1 MAALVVL
8 WPTLL
13 PLVLLANLLPLP
25 RHGRALELMNWSCN
39 NGSSYAA
46 NTTYHSNVRAVLTAL
61 SAITPNS
68 TARFATASA
77 GRGGADAVWGLALCR
92 GDTNRAGCASCLAA
106 VPAVAF
112 GECRG
117 DRDVAVFYDRCL
129 ARFSY
134 ADFTARPDNT
144 EVLIGSPSEN
154 RVTVDA
160 GRFDALVA
168 RLAGALADWAA
179 YNSTRRYAAGVMASG
194 DGFTST
200 TEDMVHNIYG
210 VVQCTPDQAAAACRA
225 CLEALRVDMPKVF
238 AGRIGGRFDAV
249 WCNLRYE
256 TFLFYDGD
264 PTVRLAASPLP
275 WPSPGSSSSPL
286 PSPSPGSSSSPLP
299 SPSPSLPPLEGK
311 RRNRPK
317 NAAIVVVSVLASL
330 VVLLSLLSFYLW
342 RKLQAKQYTDENDI
356 YSGSLLFDLA
366 TLRKATA
373 SFAEHNKLGHGGFGA
388 VYKGFLPDGRE
399 IAVKR
404 LDKTSGQGLEQLRNE
419 LLFVAKLRHNNL
431 AKLLGVCIKGE
442 EKLLIYEYL
451 PNRSLDTFLFDP
463 EKRGQLNWETRYQII
478 HGIAR
483 GLLYLHEDSQI
494 KIIHRDLKAS
504 NVLLDA
510 NMNPKIS
517 DFGLARLF
525 DGTKTASITNHVVGT
540 LGYMAPEYAVLGHVS
555 VKLDVYSFGIL
566 VLEIVTGRR
575 NTDVLGEVEESNNL
589 LSYVWDHWVKGTPLE
604 IADASLLGD
613 DRGLSDMELLK
624 CVHFGLLCVQENP
637 VDRPTMLDILVM
649 LHDVDTNS
657 FVAPSKPAF
666 TFAHGGNTT
675 SSSQDAMA
683 TRVLLSSKV
692 ILALVL
698 ASLFSLPR
706 HGRALELMN
715 WSCNNGSAYAAN
727 TTYDTNVHSILATLT
742 ARTPN
747 TTTGFATATTG
758 RGTDTEAWGLALCRG
773 DTDRVGCAS
782 CLAAVPAVAFNECRG
797 DMDVTVFYDRCLARF
812 SYVDFTARPDNTE
825 VLIGSPSADRITA
838 DAGHFDALV
847 ADLAGALADWAAYN
861 STLRYAAGVMTSGD
875 GFMSTT
881 EDMVHN
887 IYGVVQCTPDQAAAA
902 CRACLEALRVDMPK
916 VFAGKMG
923 GRFNAV
929 WCNLRYETFV
939 FFDGDP
945 SVKLVAPPVVPEDDA
960 ADKDV
965 DSGSLLFDLAI
976 IRKATANFA
985 EHNKL
990 GHGGFGAVYKGFLP
1004 DVGEIAVKRL
1014 DRTSGQGLEQLRNE
1028 LLLVAKLRH
1037 NNLAK
1042 LLGVCIKG
1050 DEKLLVYEF
1059 LPNRSLDTILFDPQ
1073 KREQLSWET
1082 RYQIIH
1088 GTARGLL
1095 YLHEDSQIKIIHRD
1109 LKASNVLLDSNM
1121 NPKIS
1126 DFGLARLFSGTKT
1139 TSITSQV
1146 VGTLG
1151 YMAPEYAVLG
1161 HLSVKVDVYSF
1172 GILVLEIVTGR
1183 RNTDVFD
1190 ADEESSNLLSYV
1202 WDHWQKGIPLEI
1214 TDTLLLLSGSRG
1226 LQDMELLKCV
1236 HIGLL
1241 CVQENPAD
1249 RPTMLSVLVMLQD
1262 IDTTNF
1268 AAPSKPAFTF
1278 ANVRNTTSS
1287 SPSAAALSANEVSI
1301 SEFHPR

>member
-1 MAALVVL
+1 
-8 WPTLL
+8 
-13 PLVLLANLLPLP
+13 
-25 RHGRALELMNWSCN
+25 
-39 NGSSYAA
+39 
-46 NTTYHSNVRAVLTAL
+46 
-61 SAITPNS
+61 
-68 TARFATASA
+68 
-77 GRGGADAVWGLALCR
+77 
-92 GDTNRAGCASCLAA
+92 
-106 VPAVAF
+106 
-112 GECRG
+112 
-117 DRDVAVFYDRCL
+117 
-129 ARFSY
+129 
-134 ADFTARPDNT
+134 
-144 EVLIGSPSEN
+144 
-154 RVTVDA
+154 
-160 GRFDALVA
+160 
-168 RLAGALADWAA
+168 
-179 YNSTRRYAAGVMASG
+179 
-194 DGFTST
+194 
-200 TEDMVHNIYG
+200 
-210 VVQCTPDQAAAACRA
+210 
-225 CLEALRVDMPKVF
+225 
-238 AGRIGGRFDAV
+238 
-249 WCNLRYE
+249 
-256 TFLFYDGD
+256 
-264 PTVRLAASPLP
+264 
-275 WPSPGSSSSPL
+275 
-286 PSPSPGSSSSPLP
+286 
-299 SPSPSLPPLEGK
+299 
-311 RRNRPK
+311 
-317 NAAIVVVSVLASL
+317 
-330 VVLLSLLSFYLW
+330 
-342 RKLQAKQYTDENDI
+342 
-356 YSGSLLFDLA
+356 
-366 TLRKATA
+366 
-373 SFAEHNKLGHGGFGA
+373 
-388 VYKGFLPDGRE
+388 
-399 IAVKR
+399 
-404 LDKTSGQGLEQLRNE
+404 
-419 LLFVAKLRHNNL
+419 
-431 AKLLGVCIKGE
+431 
-442 EKLLIYEYL
+442 
-451 PNRSLDTFLFDP
+451 
-463 EKRGQLNWETRYQII
+463 
-478 HGIAR
+478 
-483 GLLYLHEDSQI
+483 
-494 KIIHRDLKAS
+494 
-504 NVLLDA
+504 
-510 NMNPKIS
+510 
-517 DFGLARLF
+517 
-525 DGTKTASITNHVVGT
+525 
-540 LGYMAPEYAVLGHVS
+540 
-555 VKLDVYSFGIL
+555 
-566 VLEIVTGRR
+566 
-575 NTDVLGEVEESNNL
+575 
-589 LSYVWDHWVKGTPLE
+589 
-604 IADASLLGD
+604 
-613 DRGLSDMELLK
+613 
-624 CVHFGLLCVQENP
+624 
-637 VDRPTMLDILVM
+637 
-649 LHDVDTNS
+649 
-657 FVAPSKPAF
+657 
-666 TFAHGGNTT
+666 
-675 SSSQDAMA
+675 MA

-945 SVKLVAPPVVPEDDA
+945 SVKLVAPPVVPEDGMNFASHNVALHLTAGKRRSSPENAAAVVGAVLGALVILLSLFIIYLWKKLQAKQYA
-960 ADKDV
+960 ADKNV

-1028 LLLVAKLRH
+1028 LLLVAKLWH

-1059 LPNRSLDTILFDPQ
+1059 LPNRSLDTILFADPQ

-1126 DFGLARLFSGTKT
+1126 DFGLARLCSGTKT

-1262 IDTTNF
+1262 VDTTNF